1 MERNEIKK
9 TSDSEYDEEG
19 EDSLSEDNHFY
30 VASQRFT
37 LKINSDND
45 DDDDDNDNDNDI
57 DANDNSD
64 DNNCDAKDHK
74 SNKYNPMTEHSY
86 CMVQQQQQQQQEEED
101 KESMSSSS
109 LSTVTVMAAKAEV
122 VAAAGDDVSS
132 SSLPSSS
139 STPQPSSSAAAEA
152 AAAAVNDEDNVT
164 STTSKSPPYDPTACP
179 SLPNIKLE
187 RQLKKKKERVKRQN
201 TRLRSKSPIPRKA
214 ITLTVPIAAG
224 AAAASSNRLLTIRN
238 GQDMV
243 RISCNNRSNFDNIE
257 LMEWSEAVLLQL
269 CYINEPLDFKLIDW
283 KAVKQ
288 IFLYQWRYEVT
299 LPLQEYVGRKET
311 LSNII
316 IRNHAR
322 KVQLGLIPYSEMFT
336 SGIKNRLNINYR
348 LLCEYA
354 AENRRRERI
363 CIPNMKLKWH

>member
-1 MERNEIKK
+1 MTDHNELKK
-9 TSDSEYDEEG
+9 VRDSEDEEG

-30 VASQRFT
+30 VAFERFT
-37 LKINSDND
+37 LPISEDSVSTNY
-45 DDDDDNDNDNDI
+45 DDDDDNDNDND
-57 DANDNSD
+57 NDTD
-64 DNNCDAKDHK
+64 TDTDKNCDDEDNVNRCTTSHD
-74 SNKYNPMTEHSY
+74 PMNEHSY
-86 CMVQQQQQQQQEEED
+86 CMVRQPKSEAEEE
-101 KESMSSSS
+101 EEQQASS
-109 LSTVTVMAAKAEV
+109 LLPSSTTAVTNMEAPTVE
-122 VAAAGDDVSS
+122 VAAAAA
-132 SSLPSSS
+132 
-139 STPQPSSSAAAEA
+139 AAAEA
-152 AAAAVNDEDNVT
+152 EVTTKGVSSLANDENSVS
-164 STTSKSPPYDPTACP
+164 STTPRSPPYDPTACP
-179 SLPNIKLE
+179 SLSNIKIE
-187 RQLKKKKERVKRQN
+187 RHLKKKKERVKRQN

-214 ITLTVPIAAG
+214 ITLTVPTSSSAAI
-224 AAAASSNRLLTIRN
+224 SSPSNRILTIKN
-238 GQDMV
+238 GQDLV

-336 SGIKNRLNINYR
+336 PNIKNRLNINYR